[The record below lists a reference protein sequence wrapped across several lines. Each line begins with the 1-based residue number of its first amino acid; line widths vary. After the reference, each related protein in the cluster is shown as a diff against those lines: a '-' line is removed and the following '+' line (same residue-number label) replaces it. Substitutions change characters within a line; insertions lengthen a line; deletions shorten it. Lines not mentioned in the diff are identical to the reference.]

1 MRRSLLMRRALAPLF
16 VLLALCAT
24 CGLGVAPASLADEV
38 VDRIVVRIENDII
51 VLSEVRELAAYQQL
65 VEGHAEPYDK
75 LLNEL
80 IEQWMVNSEA
90 EAAHFPPAAESDVA
104 REIARIQGRFPSVA
118 AYEQKLTELGITPQT
133 VRRIVAQQIYL
144 ERYLD
149 YKFRPAIQVD
159 DAAIAA
165 YYKQE
170 LAPRLAAKNQP
181 VPPLSEVS
189 EQIREVLVQQGI
201 SARAEMWFE
210 ETKSRLKIDI
220 SARPDA
226 PVISD
231 RIGIGIGIGIGR
243 GPFCRVGGGA
253 MMPAT

>member
-1 MRRSLLMRRALAPLF
+1 MRRSFALA
-16 VLLALCAT
+16 LLLTLAAT
-24 CGLGVAPASLADEV
+24 CRPGLARVPLSDVPLSDEV

-65 VEGHAEPYDK
+65 VEGRAEPYDK
-75 LLNEL
+75 LLSEL
-80 IEQWMVNSEA
+80 IEQWMVNNEA
-90 EAAHFPPAAESDVA
+90 ATAHFPPAAESDVA
-104 REIARIQGRFPSVA
+104 REVAQLQGGFPSTD
-118 AYEQKLTELGITPQT
+118 AYQQRLAELGITPQT

-144 ERYLD
+144 ARYLD

-170 LAPRLAAKNQP
+170 LAPQLAAKNQP
-181 VPPLSEVS
+181 VPSLADVS

-210 ETKSRLKIDI
+210 ETKSRLKIEI
-220 SARPDA
+220 NAPPDA
-226 PVISD
+226 PVAHAPVADGSASAPAPGPSD
-231 RIGIGIGIGIGR
+231 
-243 GPFCRVGGGA
+243 A
-253 MMPAT
+253 PAVAR